1 MHLFLIIFNFLYFV
15 SSIATPHIFFNLINF
30 ALLCFF
36 TFSLFKKQSLPH
48 GLLYLVS
55 TLVVFIVHLAFS
67 YNQIV
72 SISTHLGVALNLY
85 LAVASGLMVRGA
97 IRVTPRTQRLA
108 MVFFIGLLLF
118 NLATEIFYNFSPN
131 DLFYTHR
138 SFNFIHLVIAFLLT
152 FPRSL
157 NLRNFL
163 FVVGIF
169 IYSLLSKGSTGI
181 LLSLILIIICIMKF
195 DRTGA
200 NRVLKKLAVPGLV
213 ILVFMGANIS
223 KIDSGGLGRLNSNL
237 YSVFGVYEGSSEIS
251 SKSILERFEMLKNGI
266 EIIFAHPFVGVGL
279 DNSRHWW
286 HSNLYYGFGGDGG
299 KHLHNTYLELLV
311 SVGVPFSLVLL
322 FICYSRFKE
331 KRRIVS
337 GDYDR
342 IISIFGF
349 ITLVFMLT
357 NTIYKDVGLIF
368 FVTVILF
375 VPNYLS
381 KDIKS

>member
-1 MHLFLIIFNFLYFV
+1 MYFV

-36 TFSLFKKQSLPH
+36 TFSLFKKQSLPN
-48 GLLYLVS
+48 GFLYLAS

-97 IRVTPRTQRLA
+97 IRVTSRTRRIA
-108 MVFFIGLLLF
+108 IIFFTVSLLF
-118 NLATEIFYNFSPN
+118 NLATEIFFDLTPN
-131 DLFYTHR
+131 DLLYTHR
-138 SFNFIHLVIAFLLT
+138 SFNFLHLAIAFFLT

-157 NLRNFL
+157 DFKNFL
-163 FVVGIF
+163 FLVGIF

-181 LLSLILIIICIMKF
+181 LLSIILIIICIMKF
-195 DRTGA
+195 DRSGV
-200 NRVLKKLAVPGLV
+200 NKVFKKLVVPGLV

-223 KIDSGGLGRLNSNL
+223 KIDTGGLGRLNSNL
-237 YSVFGVYEGSSEIS
+237 YSVSAVYEGSSEIS
-251 SKSILERFEMLKNGI
+251 SKSILERFEMLEHGI
-266 EIIFAHPFVGVGL
+266 EIIFAHPFVGVGF
-279 DNSRHWW
+279 DNSRYWW
-286 HSNLYYGFGGDGG
+286 QSNLYYGYGGDGG

-311 SVGVPFSLVLL
+311 SVGAPLSILLL
-322 FICYSRFKE
+322 FICYYRFKE

-342 IISIFGF
+342 IICIFGF

-368 FVTVILF
+368 FVTAILF

-381 KDIKS
+381 NDTKS